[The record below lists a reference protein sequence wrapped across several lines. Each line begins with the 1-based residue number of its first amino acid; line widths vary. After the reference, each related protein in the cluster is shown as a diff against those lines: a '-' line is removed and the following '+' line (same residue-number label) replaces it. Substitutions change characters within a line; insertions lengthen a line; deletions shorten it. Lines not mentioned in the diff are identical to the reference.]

1 MSHSALASWQVA
13 KPYSLDLRERVW
25 AAWQNGEGSQREL
38 AERFAVSASFVRDL
52 SRRFRASGQVAA
64 RAHGGG
70 RQLKADAKTIQRLA
84 ALVLKYNDLT
94 YDEYHQRLRGAGG
107 ARSLSRAAVGRLLRR
122 LDLTRKKR
130 RSRTMKP
137 TASG

>member
-1 MSHSALASWQVA
+1 MSYTLLARWRVA

-52 SRRFRASGQVAA
+52 SRRFRTSGQVAA

-70 RQLKADAKTIQRLA
+70 RKLKADASTIKRLA
-84 ALVLKYNDLT
+84 ALVLKHNDLT
-94 YDEYHQRLRGAGG
+94 YDEYHQRLGTAG
-107 ARSLSRAAVGRLLRR
+107 RTCSLSRAAVGRLLRR

-137 TASG
+137 KASG